1 MGISIS
7 PPFGRSWGRLQKHSI
22 MAQEDD
28 LRALGKVMDF
38 MRGISVIFLLVNCYW
53 FCYEA
58 FHVWGFTLGIIDKIL
73 MNFQRTTG
81 LFSSILWTKLFC
93 VVFLALSCLGTK
105 GVKEEKITW
114 PKIWTVLFSGFVFF
128 FLNWWLLA
136 LPIGKVGAATLYIF
150 TLSVGYICLLM
161 AGVWMSRLLKNNLMD
176 DVFNTENESFMQETR
191 LMENEYSVNLPTR
204 FYYKKKWNKGW
215 INVVNPFRASMV
227 LGTPGS
233 GKSYAIVNNYIKQQI
248 EKGFAMYI
256 YDYKFPDLSEIAY
269 NHLLHHLDAYK
280 VKPQFYVINFD
291 DPRKSHRCNP
301 INPAFM
307 TDISDAYE
315 SAYTIMLNLN
325 RSWIQKQG
333 DFFVE
338 SPIIL
343 LAAIIWFL
351 KIYEDGKYCTFPHA
365 IEFLNRPYAQI
376 FPILTS
382 YDELANYLSPFMDA
396 WEGGAQDQLQ
406 GQIASAKIPLSR
418 MISPALYW
426 VMTGDDFSLDIN
438 NPNEPKVLVV
448 GNNPDRQNIYSAAL
462 GLYNSRIVK
471 LINKK
476 KQLKSSVIID
486 ELPTIY
492 FRGLDN
498 LIATARSN
506 KVAVCLGFQDFSQL
520 TRDYG
525 DKESKVI
532 QNTVGNVFSGQV
544 VGETAKTLSERFGK
558 VLQQRQSMT
567 INRNDKSTSISTQMD
582 SLIPASKISNL
593 TQGMFVGAVS
603 DNFDER
609 IEQKIFHAEIV
620 VDSAKVSAEMKAYQ
634 PIPVIN
640 IFQNENSSDNLKE
653 AIEANYKRIK
663 QDILFLVD
671 FEIERIK
678 NEPRLKYLLKEL

>member
-1 MGISIS
+1 
-7 PPFGRSWGRLQKHSI
+7 

-38 MRGISVIFLLVNCYW
+38 MRGISVIFLLINYYW

-114 PKIWTVLFSGFVFF
+114 PKIWTVLFPGFVFF
-128 FLNWWLLA
+128 FLNWWLLV
-136 LPIGKVGAATLYIF
+136 LSIGKIGAASLYIF
-150 TLSVGYICLLM
+150 TLSIGYICLLM
-161 AGVWMSRLLKNNLMD
+161 GGVWMSRLLKNNLMD

-191 LMENEYSVNLPTR
+191 LMANEYSVNLPTR
-204 FYYKKKWNKGW
+204 FYYKKKWNNGW

-351 KIYEDGKYCTFPHA
+351 KIYENGKYCTFPHA

-609 IEQKIFHAEIV
+609 IDQKIFHAEIV
-620 VDSAKVSAEMKAYQ
+620 VDSAKVSAETKTYE
-634 PIPVIN
+634 PIPTIAD
-640 IFQNENSSDNLKE
+640 FTNEDGSDNLKE
-653 AIEANYKRIK
+653 TIEANYRKVK
-663 QDILFLVD
+663 EEILSLVD
-671 FEIERIK
+671 SEIMRIK
-678 NEPRLKYLLKEL
+678 NDPKLAHLIKM

>member
-1 MGISIS
+1 
-7 PPFGRSWGRLQKHSI
+7 

-28 LRALGKVMDF
+28 LRALGKIMDF
-38 MRGISVIFLLVNCYW
+38 LRAVSIILAIMNVYW
-53 FCYEA
+53 YCYEA
-58 FHVWGFTLGIIDKIL
+58 MHIWGVTIGVVDRIL
-73 MNFQRTTG
+73 INFNRTGG
-81 LFSSILWTKLFC
+81 LFHSILYTKLFSLLL
-93 VVFLALSCLGTK
+93 LALSCLGTK
-105 GVKEEKITW
+105 GVKAEKMSW
-114 PKIWTVLFSGFVFF
+114 NRIWTVLAVGFCLF
-128 FLNWWLLA
+128 FLNWWILL
-136 LPIGKVGAATLYIF
+136 LPISYLGNATLYIF
-150 TLSVGYICLLM
+150 TMTAGYICLLM
-161 AGVWMSRLLKNNLMD
+161 GGLWMSRLLKHNLME
-176 DVFNTENESFMQETR
+176 DVFNNENESFMQETK

-204 FYYKKKWNKGW
+204 FYYKKKWQRGW
-215 INVVNPFRASMV
+215 INVVNPFRATIV

-233 GKSYAIVNNYIKQQI
+233 GKSFAVVNNYIKQQI

-351 KIYEDGKYCTFPHA
+351 KIYEKGKYCTFPHA

-438 NPNEPKVLVV
+438 NPKEPKVLVV

-593 TQGMFVGAVS
+593 TQGIFVGAVS

-609 IEQKIFHAEIV
+609 IDQKIFHAEIV
-620 VDSAKVSAEMKAYQ
+620 VDSVKVSAEMKAYQ
-634 PIPVIN
+634 PIPVIVE
-640 IFQNENSSDNLKE
+640 FKNEDGSDNLKE
-653 AIEANYKRIK
+653 TIEANYRKVK
-663 QDILFLVD
+663 QEILTLVD
-671 FEIERIK
+671 SEIQRIK
-678 NEPRLKYLLKEL
+678 NTPALSHLIPDK